1 MVGVTVCQNSGA
13 SLGVITDTVNLEYIT
28 IFAHYCLTITWLT
41 DVLILMPLV
50 IASKSIHT
58 K

>member
-1 MVGVTVCQNSGA
+1 MVGVTVCRNSDA
-13 SLGVITDTVNLEYIT
+13 SLGVITDTVNLEYI

-41 DVLILMPLV
+41 DVFILMPLV

-58 K
+58 N